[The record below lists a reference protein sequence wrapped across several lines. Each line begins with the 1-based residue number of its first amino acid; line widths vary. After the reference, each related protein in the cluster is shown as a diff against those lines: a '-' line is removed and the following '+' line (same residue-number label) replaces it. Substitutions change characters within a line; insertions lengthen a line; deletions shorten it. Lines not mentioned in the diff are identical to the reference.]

1 MLLIRYP
8 KRNMQ
13 VDDWQELLERLALA
27 HWMEEDGQLAQP
39 VLTEG
44 KTRLEGGVPISEYL
58 LQLEEESGQWWYC
71 GC

>member
-27 HWMEEDGQLAQP
+27 HRLEEDGELRQP
-39 VLTEG
+39 ELTSG
-44 KTRLEGGVPISEYL
+44 KTKLEGPAAISDYL

-71 GC
+71 SC